1 MKRLFSFLVLALGCS
16 QLACAAVNLNS
27 ASKEELDAVKGISPA
42 KAQAIV
48 DYRTK
53 NGPFKSLDEL
63 KKVKGFGEKSV
74 SKLST
79 ELTVAETSLEPAR
92 PGAGKQAKK

>member
-1 MKRLFSFLVLALGCS
+1 MKRCLTLAALTLCALS
-16 QLACAAVNLNS
+16 SAFAAVNINS

-48 DYRTK
+48 DYRK
-53 NGPFKSLDEL
+53 EHGPFKSLDEL

-74 SKLST
+74 AKLQK
-79 ELTVAETSLEPAR
+79 ELVVAD
-92 PGAGKQAKK
+92 GASGKKAAN